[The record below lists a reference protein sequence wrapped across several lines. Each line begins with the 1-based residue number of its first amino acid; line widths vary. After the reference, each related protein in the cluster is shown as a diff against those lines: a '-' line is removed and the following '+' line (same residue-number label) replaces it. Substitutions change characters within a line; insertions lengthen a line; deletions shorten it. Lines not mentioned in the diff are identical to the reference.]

1 MAMDPL
7 SEKTLLIITPVY
19 PNEDGTYHGGV
30 FVKDQ
35 VDAMRQHFRE
45 VVVIA
50 PILRSVGL
58 LPEDSLC
65 RDYQYENVRVYF
77 PRSFYIPWPL
87 YRRFGLG
94 SLYYDSR
101 CSAVDRL
108 IREKGI
114 AFDLIHAHFVWP
126 SADIGRHLKEQYGVP
141 VVVTAHGYDAY
152 ELPFL
157 NEIWERRARAVLN
170 AADAIITV
178 SKRNE
183 ECIRRLGVTK
193 PVHVIP
199 NGFRSDLFYPRDQ
212 GECRRV
218 LGLPLDRKILLTVGN
233 LVEVKGHRYLVEA
246 MGQVVKEREDV
257 LCVIV
262 GSGPLKGQLERQIRD
277 LGLEGHVRLVG
288 GRPHEEIPLWM
299 NACDVF
305 VLPSL
310 NEGNPTVMFEC
321 LGCGRPFVGS
331 DVGGVGDIISSD
343 AYGHLVRSAHS
354 GDLAENI
361 LLVLEEKWNSAMI
374 ATYADHYTWT
384 SIIGD
389 IRSIYGEVIRESVVK
404 TDSLSGKMI

>member
-1 MAMDPL
+1 MDPL

-30 FVKDQ
+30 FVKDL

-126 SADIGRHLKEQYGVP
+126 SAEIGRHLKERYGVP

-152 ELPFL
+152 ELPFF
-157 NEIWERRARAVLN
+157 NEIWGKRVRSVLN
-170 AADAIITV
+170 AADVIITV
-178 SKRNE
+178 SRKNE
-183 ECIRRLGVTK
+183 ECIRRLGVTQ

-218 LGLPLDRKILLTVGN
+218 LGLPVDRKILLTVGN

-246 MGQVVKEREDV
+246 MGRVVKEREDV

-262 GSGPLKGQLERQIRD
+262 GSGPLKGKLERQIRD

-310 NEGNPTVMFEC
+310 RESFGIVQVEAMA
-321 LGCGRPFVGS
+321 CGKPVVATRNGGS
-331 DVGGVGDIISSD
+331 EEIILSEET
-343 AYGHLVRSAHS
+343 GHLVEPAHS
-354 GDLAENI
+354 NNLVENI
-361 LLVLEEKWNSAMI
+361 NMALEAKWNRVLI
-374 ATYADHYTWT
+374 AESVACYTWDAVGT
-384 SIIGD
+384 KIS
-389 IRSIYGEVIRESVVK
+389 
-404 TDSLSGKMI
+404 SLYIWQYLLNPTIK

>member
-1 MAMDPL
+1 MTMTSF
-7 SEKTLLIITPVY
+7 SEKRLLIITPVY

-30 FVKDQ
+30 FVRDQ
-35 VDAMRQHFRE
+35 VDVLRQHFRE

-50 PILRSVGL
+50 PILRSFGL
-58 LPEDSLC
+58 LAEDSLC
-65 RDYQYENVRVYF
+65 KDYQYENVRVYF
-77 PRSFYIPWPL
+77 PRSLYIPWPL

-94 SLYYDSR
+94 SLYYDTR
-101 CSAVDRL
+101 CEAVDRL

-114 AFDLIHAHFVWP
+114 EFDLIHAHFVWP
-126 SADIGRHLKEQYGVP
+126 SADIGRHLKERYSVP
-141 VVVTAHGYDAY
+141 LVVTAHGYDAY

-157 NEIWERRARAVLN
+157 NEIWEGRARAALN

-178 SKRNE
+178 SRKNE

-212 GECRRV
+212 TECRRA

-233 LVEVKGHRYLVEA
+233 LVEVKGHRYLIEA
-246 MGQVVKEREDV
+246 MAGVVKERQDV

-262 GSGPLKGQLERQIRD
+262 GSGPLKGKLERQIKS
-277 LGLEGHVRLVG
+277 LGLEDYVRLVG
-288 GRPHEEIPLWM
+288 ARPHEEIPLWM

-321 LGCGRPFVGS
+321 LGCGGPFVGS
-331 DVGGVGDIISSD
+331 DVGGVPDIITSSV
-343 AYGHLVRSAHS
+343 YGSLVKPGNSN
-354 GDLAENI
+354 DLVEKIWTILEKKLDTIIIAEYAGSYA
-361 LLVLEEKWNSAMI
+361 WNSI
-374 ATYADHYTWT
+374 IRRILHTYSEALHTPN
-384 SIIGD
+384 G
-389 IRSIYGEVIRESVVK
+389 
-404 TDSLSGKMI
+404 